1 MLVGLA
7 NGGVL
12 VFEIILKTK
21 GAARPHHRHTV
32 CSCDMFDICDI
43 HLKSGFEPPLPFLNA
58 SVPICDCLV
67 KAAKQSIPLSIGLCE
82 DSVVR
87 TDFAIAWAD
96 GRVCLCSIDADAAS
110 GSERQEYTWKVVQC
124 VHTGLFLFKL
134 DFINIFRPRTSVFAP
149 FPVFIATART
159 GHTVFLSSH
168 VLNPDDLAF
177 AQQQEQQPR
186 LDVSSLAGGQ
196 LPTMVC
202 CFEFDTLTSGRK
214 FEAQSSSSVSSIC
227 SSLGY
232 QPMVFLRD
240 FTYGIYQLSNALLL
254 RQHSPYPCA
263 CIRL

>member
-1 MLVGLA
+1 MLMGLA

-12 VFEIILKTK
+12 VFEFVVKIK
-21 GAARPHHRHTV
+21 GKAKPHYRHTV
-32 CSCDMFDICDI
+32 CSCDFFDVCDI
-43 HLKSGFEPPLPFLNA
+43 SLKSGFEPPLPALNA

-67 KAAKQSIPLSIGLCE
+67 KAAKQPMPLSIGLWE

-87 TDFAIAWAD
+87 MDFAIAWAD
-96 GRVCLCSIDADAAS
+96 GRVCLCSIDDEAVI
-110 GSERQEYTWKVVQC
+110 GSEGPEYKWKVVQC

-168 VLNPDDLAF
+168 VLNPDDLPF

-186 LDVSSLAGGQ
+186 LDMTSIAGGQ

-214 FEAQSSSSVSSIC
+214 FEAQTSSSVSSIC

-240 FTYGIYQLSNALLL
+240 FTYGNCG
-254 RQHSPYPCA
+254 R
-263 CIRL
+263 

>member
-1 MLVGLA
+1 MLLGLA
-7 NGGVL
+7 NGCVF
-12 VFEIILKTK
+12 VFEIILKVK
-21 GAARPHHRHTV
+21 GVERPQHRPTV

-43 HLKSGFEPPLPFLNA
+43 SLKSGFEPPLPALNA
-58 SVPICDCLV
+58 SVPLCDCLV
-67 KAAKQSIPLSIGLCE
+67 RAAKPSMPPSIGLCD

-96 GRVCLCSIDADAAS
+96 GRVCLCSVDKETVLSDE
-110 GSERQEYTWKVVQC
+110 GEREEFQWKVVQC

-134 DFINIFRPRTSVFAP
+134 DFINMFRPRTSVFAP

-177 AQQQEQQPR
+177 AQQQQGGE
-186 LDVSSLAGGQ
+186 VSNQAGGQ
-196 LPTMVC
+196 LPTTIC

-214 FEAQSSSSVSSIC
+214 FEAQPSSSVSSIC

-240 FTYGIYQLSNALLL
+240 FIYGE
-254 RQHSPYPCA
+254 
-263 CIRL
+263 